1 VRETILAPIE
11 IDPTTFLRKHCPLPA
26 LPEVVHEIQNV
37 IQSQDV
43 DLNRVAYLISGEPAL
58 VAQVLKVVN
67 SAYYGFPQEI
77 SNVKYAIAFLGLNEI
92 YRMVLSLS
100 VINTIAITQKEEL
113 VDFWFHSFYS
123 ALCTKYL
130 AKRYKSHLSFEEFWA
145 SAILHDIGKLVYLK
159 FFPDHYS
166 ALNSYCKE
174 QGCLFTEAER
184 HFSLPASA
192 YLGTILCDRWRL
204 PGKIRRA
211 CECHALSDLFI
222 AEADHAQEPFDRM
235 ITLGNLCALLSTN
248 GLHTETRKEL
258 GEAVRKALELSE
270 ETFLLIMGD
279 IFELK
284 IHAQKFLDEL
294 N

>member
-1 VRETILAPIE
+1 MLAPIE
-11 IDPTTFLRKHCPLPA
+11 IDPNTFLRKHCALPA

-37 IQSQDV
+37 IQSQGA

-58 VAQVLKVVN
+58 VAQVLKIVN

-77 SNVKYAIAFLGLNEI
+77 SNVKYAIAFLGLDEV

-100 VINTIAITQKEEL
+100 VINTIAITEKEEL
-113 VDFWFHSFYS
+113 HDFWFHSFYT

-130 AKRYKSHLSFEEFWA
+130 AKRYESHLPFEEFWA

-159 FFPDHYS
+159 FFPDHYK
-166 ALNSYCKE
+166 ALKSYCKE
-174 QGCLFTEAER
+174 HGCLFTEAER

-192 YLGTILCDRWRL
+192 YLGTILCDHWRL
-204 PGKIRRA
+204 PGKIRKA
-211 CECHALSDLFI
+211 CERHTLSDLSVE
-222 AEADHAQEPFDRM
+222 EADPTLKPFDGM
-235 ITLGNLCALLSTN
+235 IILGNLFALISTSGLN
-248 GLHTETRKEL
+248 GQTRKEL
-258 GEAVRKALELSE
+258 EKTIRKALGCSE
-270 ETFLLIMGD
+270 EMFLLIMGD

-284 IHAQKFLDEL
+284 IHAQRFLDHL